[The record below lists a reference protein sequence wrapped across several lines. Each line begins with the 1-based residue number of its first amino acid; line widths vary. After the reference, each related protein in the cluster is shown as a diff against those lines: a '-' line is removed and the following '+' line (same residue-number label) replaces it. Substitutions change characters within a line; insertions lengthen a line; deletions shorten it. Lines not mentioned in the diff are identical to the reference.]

1 MSILRSAIRQ
11 ALPMIVLSCVHQLA
25 QADTAQR
32 DLDPFTEVAVS
43 SGIDVEL
50 TQGANFDVQVEA
62 EDTDDIVT
70 EVVGDTLRIYKGN
83 SWNWYSFGLIGLF
96 MDDGDL
102 KARVTLPTLTRV
114 RTTGGSDVRGQG
126 TFTGNDLELDTSG
139 GSSITLDINYDSIDA
154 GSSGGSRMHLS
165 GTANMGKLR
174 SSGGSRQNAEDLA
187 IKDADLRSSGG
198 SDLNVGVVETLTA
211 RASGG
216 SDIRYE
222 GDPQVRETDESGGGD
237 ITRR

>member
-1 MSILRSAIRQ
+1 MSLIHKIRT
-11 ALPMIVLSCVHQLA
+11 ALPLIVLSCANQLA
-25 QADTAQR
+25 HADTEQR
-32 DLDPFTEVAVS
+32 DVGRFTEVGVS
-43 SGIDVEL
+43 SGIDVQL
-50 TQGANFDVQVEA
+50 IQGTSFNVEVEA
-62 EDTDDIVT
+62 DDTDDIVT
-70 EVVGDTLRIYKGN
+70 EVVGDTLRIYRDN

-96 MDDGDL
+96 IDDDEL
-102 KARVTLPTLTRV
+102 KATVTLPTLTRV
-114 RTTGGSDVRGQG
+114 RTSGGADVRSQG
-126 TFTGNDLELDTSG
+126 AFTGDDLELDSSG
-139 GSSITLDINYDSIDA
+139 GSSITLDINYDSVDA

-165 GTANMGKLR
+165 GTVNMGKLR

-198 SDLNVGVVETLTA
+198 SDLNVGVVEALTA

-222 GDPQVRETDESGGGD
+222 GDPQVRTSDESGGGD